1 MSVEN
6 GEWVMHGLSK
16 NDPECLHTVEDLE
29 KYIEKV
35 GFVPLFGNEI
45 KGFSVEEKT
54 EAKYW
59 WSGNEA
65 KDPWEWRRIIS
76 ARGKIAYGKFFD
88 KKAGFISLEWLP
100 YFVNFRR
107 DGYDFDALWDDGK
120 ASRKMKKI
128 MDLFDGEN
136 EDAELFSFEIKQM
149 ANFGKEGDKGFEGVM
164 TALQMQ
170 MYLTTRDF
178 RQKKNKKG
186 EEYGW
191 HVAVFRTPE
200 SMWGYRNVTAAYK
213 ESPEES
219 ASKVF
224 DHVAKMYPEA
234 GAKEIRKVL
243 GIK

>member
-76 ARGKIAYGKFFD
+76 ERGKIAYGKFFD
-88 KKAGFISLEWLP
+88 KKAGFISMEWLP

-136 EDAELFSFEIKQM
+136 EEAELFSYEIKQM

-191 HVAVFRTPE
+191 HVAVFSTPE
-200 SMWGYRNVTAAYK
+200 HMWGYRPVTAAYK
-213 ESPEES
+213 EAPADS
-219 ASKVF
+219 AAKIL
-224 DHVAKMYPEA
+224 DHVVKMYPDAEL
-234 GAKEIRKVL
+234 KHVRKVL

>member
-76 ARGKIAYGKFFD
+76 SRGKIAYGKFFD
-88 KKAGFISLEWLP
+88 KKSGFISMEWLP

-128 MDLFDGEN
+128 MDLFDGDN

-149 ANFGKEGDKGFEGVM
+149 ANFGKDGDKGFEGVM

-191 HVAVFRTPE
+191 HVAVMATPE
-200 SMWGYRNVTAAYK
+200 HMWGYRNVTAAYK
-213 ESPEES
+213 ESPAES
-219 ASKVF
+219 AERIRE
-224 DHVAKMYPEA
+224 HVTKMYPEA

>member
-59 WSGNEA
+59 WSGNEL

-88 KKAGFISLEWLP
+88 KKSGFISMEWLP

-149 ANFGKEGDKGFEGVM
+149 ANFGKDGDKGFEGVM

-191 HVAVFRTPE
+191 HVAVFTTPE
-200 SMWGYRNVTAAYK
+200 NMWGYRNVTAAYK
-213 ESPEES
+213 ESPAES
-219 ASKVF
+219 ASKVLE
-224 DHVAKMYPEA
+224 HVAKMYPDA
-234 GAKEIRKVL
+234 SAKDIRKVL